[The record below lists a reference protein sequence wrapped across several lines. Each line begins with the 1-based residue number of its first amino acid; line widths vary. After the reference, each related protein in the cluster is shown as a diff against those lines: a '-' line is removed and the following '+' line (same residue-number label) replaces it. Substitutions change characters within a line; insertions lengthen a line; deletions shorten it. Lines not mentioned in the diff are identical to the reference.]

1 MKYTLVFAFVCLA
14 TGSALAA
21 EPESPDR
28 IDPPL
33 DCSTPILD
41 ADTPEKAKL
50 LLVQAGGDTL
60 VRELRQ
66 TYASRLAGLFWDQHE
81 GRASRLVLRLTGS
94 EPVENLRLTI
104 CGEPLTVAFIVGQQH
119 TREELV
125 KLHSNN
131 LEWFRGKFPGLQG
144 TYADERTGEIVLE
157 VYTAEAEGVDFQA
170 LKREAQSRLGVPLR
184 VEMTMVKVGTA
195 ILNPEP

>member
-1 MKYTLVFAFVCLA
+1 MKQALILAFVCLA

-28 IDPPL
+28 VDPPL

-50 LLVQAGGDTL
+50 LLVQAGGDSL

-81 GRASRLVLRLTGS
+81 GRESRLAFRLTGS
-94 EPVENLRLTI
+94 EVVEDLKLTV
-104 CGEPLTVAFIVGQQH
+104 CGEPLTVAFIAGQMH
-119 TREELV
+119 TREELE
-125 KLHSNN
+125 KLHSNH

-157 VYTAEAEGVDFQA
+157 IYTPEAEGADVEV
-170 LKREAQSRLGVPLR
+170 LKREAQLRLGAPLR
-184 VEMTMVKVGTA
+184 VEMTMAKVGPA
-195 ILNPEP
+195 ILNRAP